1 MIQVID
7 AIYERGCFTPL
18 TAISLRERQ
27 RVKIVFVPADEQA
40 LADDLPTQ
48 GLALLAEKSP
58 AYEFLADPREDVYS
72 LQDGEAV
79 A

>member
-7 AIYERGCFTPL
+7 AVYENGRFTPL
-18 TAISLRERQ
+18 AAISLRERQ
-27 RVKIVFVPADEQA
+27 QVKIAFVTSDEQA
-40 LADDLPTQ
+40 LVEDLPTW
-48 GLALLAEKSP
+48 GLTLLAENSP

-72 LQDGEAV
+72 LQDGEPV

>member
-7 AIYERGCFTPL
+7 AIYERGHFTPL

-27 RVKIVFVPADEQA
+27 RVKIVFVPSDEPT
-40 LADDLPTQ
+40 LAEDLPTQ
-48 GLALLAEKSP
+48 GLALLAGKSP

>member
-7 AIYERGCFTPL
+7 AVYENGRFTPL

-27 RVKIVFVPADEQA
+27 RVKIVFVT
-40 LADDLPTQ
+40 ADDRASVEDLPAT
-48 GLALLAEKSP
+48 GFALLAESSP
-58 AYEFLADPREDVYS
+58 SYEFLADPREDVYS
-72 LQDGEAV
+72 LEDGDPV

>member
-1 MIQVID
+1 MLQVID
-7 AIYERGCFTPL
+7 AIYERGRFTPL

-27 RVKIVFVPADEQA
+27 HIKIVFVPADEQA
-40 LADDLPTQ
+40 LADDLPAR

-72 LQDGEAV
+72 LQDGEPIT
-79 A
+79 

>member
-1 MIQVID
+1 MLQMID
-7 AIYERGCFTPL
+7 AIYEKGRFTPL
-18 TAISLRERQ
+18 TAIALRERQ

-48 GLALLAEKSP
+48 GLALLAETSP

-72 LQDGEAV
+72 LQDGEPIT
-79 A
+79 